1 MIMVIVINCESHLAG
16 VYPRPGPDVAP
27 GALPVRGVLGAVR
40 RGHVRARDPQPPRA
54 ALLQAVLH
62 RRRVRQVP
70 PLQQVGPLL
79 LTALGITEV
88 VITYF
93 PRVIPR
99 PITDKALRALDHSWH
114 VACFVCKVITNWT
127 KNIPFKLGKNNSFN
141 TRNVEC
147 LLKGRRIS
155 TQLTVTQC
163 VESVSVQGRQ
173 SEQINSYTRMFVKFR
188 ETILVT
194 GECQTNIYRSIILF

>member
-127 KNIPFKLGKNNSFN
+127 KNNSLKLGKNKSSN

-163 VESVSVQGRQ
+163 VESVLVQGRQ
-173 SEQINSYTRMFVKFR
+173 SEQINSYTRMFVTFR

>member
-1 MIMVIVINCESHLAG
+1 M
-16 VYPRPGPDVAP
+16 AP

-79 LTALGITEV
+79 TLILTVLGITELRSSSLILHV
-88 VITYF
+88 SCH
-93 PRVIPR
+93 PR

-114 VACFVCKVITNWT
+114 VACFVCKVIKNCT
-127 KNIPFKLGKNNSFN
+127 KNISFSLGKNNSFN

-147 LLKGRRIS
+147 PLKGRRIS
-155 TQLTVTQC
+155 TQLTGTQC
-163 VESVSVQGRQ
+163 VESASVQRRQ
-173 SEQINSYTRMFVKFR
+173 SEQINSKGCLFVKFR
-188 ETILVT
+188 ETILVNAKLIFT
-194 GECQTNIYRSIILF
+194 DYSVLTTF